1 MKRPGSANSRSS
13 HRWDRYIPSYH
24 SVLFPTGPQRPPA
37 RPALCAFW
45 STPKGT
51 ARSKDL
57 SEAKLKL
64 LDVQT
69 RLREVELAEK
79 EGTLISKA
87 AVEQEW
93 FRIAREIRDNLT
105 NIASRIAGLVAVEKN
120 QEACYQIVDKEMRQ
134 ALERLAS

>member
-1 MKRPGSANSRSS
+1 
-13 HRWDRYIPSYH
+13 
-24 SVLFPTGPQRPPA
+24 
-37 RPALCAFW
+37 
-45 STPKGT
+45 
-51 ARSKDL
+51 
-57 SEAKLKL
+57 LKL